1 MNAQII
7 TATQAIE
14 VFELEG
20 FDTGDI
26 EVALGSFIDASTD
39 LQWDDDEDE
48 WVLSAEDM
56 RVIRDELNG
65 VSS

>member
-1 MNAQII
+1 M
-7 TATQAIE
+7 
-14 VFELEG
+14 
-20 FDTGDI
+20 
-26 EVALGSFIDASTD
+26 LGSFIDASTD

>member
-26 EVALGSFIDASTD
+26 EVVLGSFIDASTD
-39 LQWDDDEDE
+39 LQWNDDEDE
-48 WVLSAEDM
+48 WVLSADDM
-56 RVIRDELNG
+56 QVIRDELNG
-65 VSS
+65 ISS

>member
-26 EVALGSFIDASTD
+26 EAVLGSFIDASTD